1 VKVVFNGR
9 KAGAIGRTYQI
20 VAEISNN
27 PAENYEACQLE
38 LYNMGY
44 DNIMF
49 IEKYIP
55 EYSNLLDIEQEST

>member
-1 VKVVFNGR
+1 MKVVFNGR

-49 IEKYIP
+49 IKEHKDDD
-55 EYSNLLDIEQEST
+55 N